1 MFHFWKKAEVDKSK
15 VTKFVDWFFENEA
28 SIRSSVD
35 NRETDRDTMMKML
48 DEVEAQLAKVYRD
61 GYRGRIEFDYGGKEK
76 DWELNLYHL
85 NKKYLIEATKMIAEE
100 LQVGLLISGKLMSAN
115 KSRSKSPDGSRG
127 LARVI
132 NESSLMIMRAKRI
145 FLYISSEFHR
155 FHLWSDYRSAV

>member
-1 MFHFWKKAEVDKSK
+1 MFYFWKKAEVDKSK

-100 LQVGLLISGKLMSAN
+100 FA
-115 KSRSKSPDGSRG
+115 SR
-127 LARVI
+127 A
-132 NESSLMIMRAKRI
+132 
-145 FLYISSEFHR
+145 
-155 FHLWSDYRSAV
+155 SDIWKMNVSQ

>member
-15 VTKFVDWFFENEA
+15 ATKFVDWFFENEA
-28 SIRSSVD
+28 GIRSSVD

-85 NKKYLIEATKMIAEE
+85 NKKYLIEVTKMIAEE
-100 LQVGLLISGKLMSAN
+100 FA
-115 KSRSKSPDGSRG
+115 SR
-127 LARVI
+127 A
-132 NESSLMIMRAKRI
+132 
-145 FLYISSEFHR
+145 
-155 FHLWSDYRSAV
+155 SDIWKMNVSQ